1 MNHQVK
7 NMLAAVGL
15 PVSKLKRE
23 TYSFLTLDGLVSGE
37 YRALKPIEVAE
48 FKKMAELSEKPRHK
62 NRK

>member
-23 TYSFLTLDGLVSGE
+23 TYGFLTLDGLVSGE

-48 FKKMAELSEKPRHK
+48 IQKDR
-62 NRK
+62 